1 MRKRIKKLYMGGKN
15 KKTVGKTV
23 KKKETKK
30 ETQTNRNGRR
40 KESCTEIRKK
50 W

>member
-1 MRKRIKKLYMGGKN
+1 MGEKN

-30 ETQTNRNGRR
+30 ETQTNRNGR